1 MGGFPSLHSHSSICY
16 LQTLMMAIL
25 TGPNSLYF
33 DLHFS
38 NSDIIFSC
46 MCFLEKCQ
54 LSSSAHFLS
63 CFLILS
69 YMSCMYI
76 LEINPLWV
84 ASFEDISFQ
93 SVDYFCLV
101 QNMSLYFNV
110 RNVYLLYD
118 KILPTIHL
126 IQSKLLRSLSIKSL
140 ALA

>member
-1 MGGFPSLHSHSSICY
+1 
-16 LQTLMMAIL
+16 
-25 TGPNSLYF
+25 
-33 DLHFS
+33 
-38 NSDIIFSC
+38 
-46 MCFLEKCQ
+46 
-54 LSSSAHFLS
+54 
-63 CFLILS
+63 
-69 YMSCMYI
+69 MYI

-93 SVDYFCLV
+93 SVDYFYLV

-126 IQSKLLRSLSIKSL
+126 IQSKILRSLSIKAL